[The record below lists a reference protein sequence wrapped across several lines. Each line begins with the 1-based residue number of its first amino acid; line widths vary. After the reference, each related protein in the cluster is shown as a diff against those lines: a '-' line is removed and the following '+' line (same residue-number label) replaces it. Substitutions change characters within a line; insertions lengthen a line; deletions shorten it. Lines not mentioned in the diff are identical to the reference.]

1 MRLYKEKK
9 LILPNRIKS
18 AAAVASI
25 FIFIFGCATGNID
38 KTTEPASESD
48 RVIPSQDGSPDAAAS
63 VGEPETGEVYDIEQE
78 LPENRELK
86 ETEKIEEKFT
96 VQKKDSVLVEELEAA
111 PVAERTHGLG
121 YRVQIFASGDLEKAR
136 EIKSEAQQKTSMKAY
151 IEYENQMYKVRIGD
165 FDTRDEAAAMR
176 QRLKSFYPDCWI
188 TETTIRK

>member
-1 MRLYKEKK
+1 MK
-9 LILPNRIKS
+9 LILPIRIRN
-18 AAAVASI
+18 AAAVACI
-25 FIFIFGCATGNID
+25 FLLIFGCATGSVD
-38 KTTEPASESD
+38 KTVEPATESE
-48 RVIPSQDGSPDAAAS
+48 RGIPEQPGSRDEPSAMDQA
-63 VGEPETGEVYDIEQE
+63 EPEEVYDIEDE

-86 ETEKIEEKFT
+86 ETEKIEEKIST
-96 VQKKDSVLVEELEAA
+96 QKKDSVLVEEIEGA

-136 EIKSEAQQKTSMKAY
+136 EIKSKAQQKTSMKVY